1 MRRAEWLIPYSH
13 DHQHGLA
20 QALRLGRAA
29 EADEVDD
36 EQALETAVADA
47 LAFFRV
53 ELSSHMRREEV
64 ELLPLAA
71 RHGCTTDDEVARMGS
86 EHLRLRVLHAQLA
99 DNPTNA
105 AVAAELATLL
115 HDHIRWEERELF
127 QMWQSRVEQL
137 DVDIAAPDSAA
148 AANADPLAACPPL
161 EEPGSAGL
169 AAGSMNATNVRIA
182 ASGELPAA
190 PLDRDVALVA
200 TGGAGVLVVD
210 DVEHALM
217 PGMALIMRAG
227 STRSIR
233 AGSEGLQVTTIHVRR

>member
-36 EQALETAVADA
+36 EQALESAVADA
-47 LAFFRV
+47 LEFFRV
-53 ELSSHMRREEV
+53 ELAPHMRREEV

-71 RHGCTTDDEVARMGS
+71 RHGCTTDDEIARMAS
-86 EHLRLRVLHAQLA
+86 EHLRLRVLHARLV
-99 DNPTNA
+99 DDPTDA

-127 QMWQSRVEQL
+127 QAWQARAEQL
-137 DVDIAAPDSAA
+137 GGTPAAEAA
-148 AANADPLAACPPL
+148 VQPL
-161 EEPGSAGL
+161 EVCEPLDEPGSAGL
-169 AAGSMNATNVRIA
+169 AAGSMNATNVHVA
-182 ASGELPAA
+182 AGDELPAA
-190 PLDRDVALVA
+190 MLDRDVALVV

-210 DVEHALM
+210 DVEQPLL
-217 PGMALIMRAG
+217 PGMTLIMRAA

-233 AGSEGLQVTTIHVRR
+233 AGAAGLRLTTAHVRR